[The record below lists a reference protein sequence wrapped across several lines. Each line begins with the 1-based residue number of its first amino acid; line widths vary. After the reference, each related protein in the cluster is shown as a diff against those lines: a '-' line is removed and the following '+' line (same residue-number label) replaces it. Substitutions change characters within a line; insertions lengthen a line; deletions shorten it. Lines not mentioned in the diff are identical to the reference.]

1 MQQMK
6 NVDEKMLCRIFRGL
20 CGEDEQC
27 HYRKTVMT
35 EVIELISAE
44 ASQLQDFLA
53 NLGPEAWAS
62 PSACAGWVVGDVV
75 AHLTQ
80 GARTWSETITRAIAG
95 DFNPPPGQPPLRP
108 GERGSEAT
116 AQRAID
122 FHQSMGKDALLNAF
136 AEGYQHLH
144 QVLRGLQSEDW
155 DKPCFHRRGVLST
168 RDYVGLRLQELTIH
182 GWDMR
187 SAFDAAATLS
197 ERPLPALL
205 GLAQR
210 WLSNTFR
217 PSPSLSAPLRYRFD
231 VSDPAPVQQDVL
243 VSQDRFQI
251 EPVTAS
257 RADVTFR
264 CHTGDYILFVYGR
277 LPLDRAMDTGR
288 LVLEGNREQ
297 AFLFN
302 TLFQGV

>member
-6 NVDEKMLCRIFRGL
+6 NIDEKMRCRIFGGL
-20 CGEDEQC
+20 CGEDEPW
-27 HYRKTVMT
+27 HYRKTAMT

-44 ASQLQDFLA
+44 ASQLRDFLA
-53 NLGPEAWAS
+53 HLGPEAWSS

-80 GARTWSETITRAIAG
+80 GARTWSEAITRAIAG

-122 FHQSMGKDALLNAF
+122 FHQSMGRDTLLNAF

-155 DKPCFHRRGVLST
+155 DKPCFHRRGVLPT

-210 WLSNTFR
+210 WLANTFR
-217 PSPSLSAPLRYRFD
+217 PSPSLPAPLRYRFD
-231 VSDPAPVQQDVL
+231 VSGPAPVQQDVL
-243 VSQDRFQI
+243 VSQDRFQL

>member
-1 MQQMK
+1 
-6 NVDEKMLCRIFRGL
+6 
-20 CGEDEQC
+20 
-27 HYRKTVMT
+27 MT
-35 EVIELISAE
+35 EVIELIKAE
-44 ASQLQDFLA
+44 ASQLRDFLA
-53 NLGPEAWAS
+53 SLDTEAWSS

-80 GARTWSETITRAIAG
+80 GARTWSEAITRAIAG
-95 DFNPPPGQPPLRP
+95 DFAPPPGQPALRP

-122 FHQSMGKDALLNAF
+122 FRQSMGERALLHAF
-136 AEGYQHLH
+136 AEDYQHLH
-144 QVLRGLQSEDW
+144 QVLLGLQPEDW
-155 DKPCFHRRGVLST
+155 DKSCFHRRGVLPT

-182 GWDMR
+182 GWDIR

-197 ERPLPALL
+197 ERPLPMLV

-210 WLSNTFR
+210 WLFNTFR
-217 PSPSLSAPLRYRFD
+217 PTPSLPTPLRYRFD
-231 VSDPAPVQQDVL
+231 VSGPAPVQQDVL
-243 VSQDRFQI
+243 ISQNRFQI
-251 EPVTAS
+251 EPVTAG
-257 RADVTFR
+257 RANVTFR

-277 LPLDRAMDTGR
+277 LPLDRAVDTER

-297 AFLFN
+297 ALLFN